1 MYQREEEEKEEEGKK
16 QQEQQEEIFISL
28 NRKRRMAALCGPALN
43 SSFLR
48 KQAVNMSSMKAFENA
63 NAVFG
68 VKEGR
73 GGRVTAMATYKV
85 KLITPEGEKEIK
97 CSDEDYILDAAE
109 EQGLDLPY
117 SCRAGACSS
126 CVGKVVSGKV
136 DQTDNSFLDDDQLE
150 AGFVLTCIAYPTSD
164 VVILTNKENDLVDF

>member
-1 MYQREEEEKEEEGKK
+1 MYQRRRRRRKRRRR
-16 QQEQQEEIFISL
+16 SS
-28 NRKRRMAALCGPALN
+28 NSKRRMAALCGPALN

-85 KLITPEGEKEIK
+85 KLITPEGEKQIK
-97 CSDEDYILDAAE
+97 CSDSEYILDAAE

-126 CVGKVVSGKV
+126 CAGKIVSGKV
-136 DQTDNSFLDDDQLE
+136 DQTDNSFLDDDQVD

-164 VVILTNKENDLVDF
+164 VVIRTNVEDELNDF